1 MSEPTF
7 TTKLSS
13 HHVLIAVTG
22 IMITLGCSA
31 LVFSTWS
38 AFQAVVPDQLGVSHT
53 TWALY
58 VTILYFASAVTSPV
72 IGNLLSKYDVRI
84 ILSVSAVLVG
94 CGFLLISIA
103 RAIWAFYIAGVMMG
117 VGEVALLWLTVP
129 TLCNNWFNKGA
140 GTIIGISMAFT
151 GIGGAVWL
159 QVFNSLY
166 AAGTSVWTIYFIWG
180 IITLVTSLPFTL
192 FCVRR
197 TPQEV
202 GCLPYGAPLTLS
214 GKPEGVKAVKA
225 YKTPVFY
232 AVLVFAGM
240 VNLINIVANQFP
252 TYTKQLEGVP
262 FDALAVG
269 LMMATVMMVAQAIC
283 KVALGVVAD
292 KNIKISFVAT
302 FVAGISGV
310 ILVWFGTA
318 SSFILYAGAAIFGF
332 FYAACMV
339 LTPCI
344 VRRLF
349 GTLEYPKIYS
359 TISLFINLC
368 GAVAPTFWAFMGQ
381 MGFSIVFTV
390 ATILLVIACLLGSF
404 ALLSARKIQALW
416 TREDHKPTKTIE
428 MPEAALGT
436 NAEAERK
443 ATAL

>member
-1 MSEPTF
+1 MNEPTF

-38 AFQAVVPDQLGVSHT
+38 AFQAVVPDQLGVSRT

-117 VGEVALLWLTVP
+117 VGEVALLWLAVP

-180 IITLVTSLPFTL
+180 IIALVTSLPFTL

-318 SSFILYAGAAIFGF
+318 SPIILYAGAAIFGF
-332 FYAACMV
+332 FLCGLHGAYS
-339 LTPCI
+339 LHRTQI
-344 VRRLF
+344 VRNF
-349 GTLEYPKIYS
+349 GVSKNLLHYFPFHQ
-359 TISLFINLC
+359 SLRC
-368 GAVAPTFWAFMGQ
+368 
-381 MGFSIVFTV
+381 S
-390 ATILLVIACLLGSF
+390 CSYLLGIHGPDGLFDRIHRSNNPSCYCLF
-404 ALLSARKIQALW
+404 ARKLCA
-416 TREDHKPTKTIE
+416 P
-428 MPEAALGT
+428 
-436 NAEAERK
+436 
-443 ATAL
+443 

>member
-38 AFQAVVPDQLGVSHT
+38 AFQAVVPDQLGVSRT

-117 VGEVALLWLTVP
+117 VGEVALLWLAVP

-180 IITLVTSLPFTL
+180 IIALVTSLPFTL

-318 SSFILYAGAAIFGF
+318 SPFILYAGAAIFGF
-332 FYAACMV
+332 FMRPAWCLLPASYADCSE
-339 LTPCI
+339 LWSIQKFTP
-344 VRRLF
+344 LF
-349 GTLEYPKIYS
+349 PFSL
-359 TISLFINLC
+359 IS
-368 GAVAPTFWAFMGQ
+368 AVQLLLPSGHSWARWAFR
-381 MGFSIVFTV
+381 SY
-390 ATILLVIACLLGSF
+390 S
-404 ALLSARKIQALW
+404 
-416 TREDHKPTKTIE
+416 P
-428 MPEAALGT
+428 
-436 NAEAERK
+436 
-443 ATAL
+443 

>member
-1 MSEPTF
+1 M
-7 TTKLSS
+7 
-13 HHVLIAVTG
+13 
-22 IMITLGCSA
+22 
-31 LVFSTWS
+31 
-38 AFQAVVPDQLGVSHT
+38 
-53 TWALY
+53 
-58 VTILYFASAVTSPV
+58 
-72 IGNLLSKYDVRI
+72 
-84 ILSVSAVLVG
+84 
-94 CGFLLISIA
+94 
-103 RAIWAFYIAGVMMG
+103 
-117 VGEVALLWLTVP
+117 
-129 TLCNNWFNKGA
+129 
-140 GTIIGISMAFT
+140 
-151 GIGGAVWL
+151 
-159 QVFNSLY
+159 
-166 AAGTSVWTIYFIWG
+166 
-180 IITLVTSLPFTL
+180 
-192 FCVRR
+192 
-197 TPQEV
+197 
-202 GCLPYGAPLTLS
+202 
-214 GKPEGVKAVKA
+214 
-225 YKTPVFY
+225 FY

-318 SSFILYAGAAIFGF
+318 SPFILYAGAAIFGF

-404 ALLSARKIQALW
+404 ALLNARKIQALW

-443 ATAL
+443 ATAP